1 MSGGFAVLPTRNAS
15 DCFSCGRRSLC
26 LAGDLNDSRLT
37 DYDERV
43 QQTQTFQP
51 GESVFTMGQPFEG
64 IYLIKTGFF
73 ESYWVTEG
81 GGSKVTGFYIP
92 GDILGLESLGQ
103 ESHIYTTEALTAGTV
118 CLVPVSMLWENTEAS
133 LALTQKMLKFMSRII
148 LSDTE
153 LIYSMATMNANQ
165 RIATFIFNLATRME
179 RAGFRK
185 GELTLQMQRVDIGS
199 YMGLA
204 EETVSRVFSRFNDL
218 GILSINRRNIQHY
231 DLDKLHEI
239 ACGGDLPQ

>member
-1 MSGGFAVLPTRNAS
+1 
-15 DCFSCGRRSLC
+15 
-26 LAGDLNDSRLT
+26 
-37 DYDERV
+37 
-43 QQTQTFQP
+43 
-51 GESVFTMGQPFEG
+51 
-64 IYLIKTGFF
+64 
-73 ESYWVTEG
+73 
-81 GGSKVTGFYIP
+81 
-92 GDILGLESLGQ
+92 
-103 ESHIYTTEALTAGTV
+103 
-118 CLVPVSMLWENTEAS
+118 MLWENTETS